1 MKKIIQDYE
10 DKWEEMVQVLMN
22 LRNNIEEERKQGAA
36 EVGLTE
42 TKYAFYNILSAEVGR
57 AHDLQELNEPVHQE
71 IIEVTERL
79 VDMMELATAI
89 VDFFQKQDEIRAV
102 KRSIKRTLLDT
113 SFDSPKLRRKVI
125 DQFMQLA
132 RVKFR

>member
-1 MKKIIQDYE
+1 VGSRAYARSSICSRYTGRG
-10 DKWEEMVQVLMN
+10 V
-22 LRNNIEEERKQGAA
+22 ERKQGAA

-57 AHDLQELNEPVHQE
+57 AHDLQELDEPVHRE

-79 VDMMELATAI
+79 VDMMEQATAI

-102 KRSIKRTLLDT
+102 KRDIKRTLVDT
-113 SFDSPKLRRKVI
+113 SFDNPKLRRKVI
-125 DQFMQLA
+125 DQFMELA
-132 RVKFR
+132 RVKFK